1 MSEKWHQSEIRIV
14 INDRSQGS
22 IASMSGMVRLLY
34 YAFIIQSAG
43 EYDSVTNFPVSLTMK
58 EF

>member
-22 IASMSGMVRLLY
+22 VAKHVGPKSGWLALLQIY
-34 YAFIIQSAG
+34 NSI
-43 EYDSVTNFPVSLTMK
+43 
-58 EF
+58 